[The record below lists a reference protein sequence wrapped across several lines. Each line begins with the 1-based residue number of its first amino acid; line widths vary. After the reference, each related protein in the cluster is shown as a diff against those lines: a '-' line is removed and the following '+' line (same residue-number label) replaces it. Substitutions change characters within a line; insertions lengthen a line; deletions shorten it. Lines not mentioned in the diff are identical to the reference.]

1 MLAGMRGIWSAQR
14 HLRGSAYKQE
24 VCTSLG
30 DESKAYQALLLNI
43 QQSND
48 IAVHTLTSSGYKGEV
63 LQATIR
69 EYPKMD
75 FITEKHG
82 ADRLELLAKAN
93 TSGKLFSVNLAGH
106 LTADDIFLAAEK
118 TLREKEKKQLTIE
131 KKRRERMMK
140 VEKKAKD
147 ILKTKGVDGSN
158 WNSTDFDAVLTWYN
172 HPKCN
177 ELTNKEEKMLA
188 WNKMRAKGLK
198 EPAVCVHWT
207 DEEERMLLNASKE
220 NIELGDTALGRV
232 KKRKMNECKQALRDM
247 SDEEFELLL
256 AARANR
262 ATDN

>member
-1 MLAGMRGIWSAQR
+1 MGD
-14 HLRGSAYKQE
+14 GSE
-24 VCTSLG
+24 
-30 DESKAYQALLLNI
+30 AYQALLFNI

-69 EYPKMD
+69 EYPKME
-75 FITEKHG
+75 FITEEHG

-158 WNSTDFDAVLTWYN
+158 WNSMDFVAVLTWYN
-172 HPKCN
+172 HPKRN